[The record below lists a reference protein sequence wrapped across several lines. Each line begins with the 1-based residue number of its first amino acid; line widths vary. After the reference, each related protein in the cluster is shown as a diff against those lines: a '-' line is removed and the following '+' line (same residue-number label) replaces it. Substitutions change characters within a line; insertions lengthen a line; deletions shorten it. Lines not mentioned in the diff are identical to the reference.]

1 MQDRDRG
8 YCYALIG
15 TCTCVFFIEPHLQQ
29 IGVILRGTGGMG
41 PQFLKSG
48 QTFVGCVSSAVEM

>member
-1 MQDRDRG
+1 M
-8 YCYALIG
+8 
-15 TCTCVFFIEPHLQQ
+15 CVFFIEPHLQQ

-48 QTFVGCVSSAVEM
+48 RTDPSLFDVASWHGSFFDS